1 MSRIWTVCRREFISY
16 FQTPVGYVALGVYAL
31 ICGLAFV
38 LSLFMYAKV
47 SVQPPAYGYTSIP
60 NFGEALV
67 SPYLVFCGILFM
79 FLSPL
84 ITMRLLAEERNRGT
98 LELLLTWPLTDRD
111 IIFGKYL
118 AAVGMLLLMMPVIAL
133 HLFLASRFRPLEPAA
148 IALGVATVVLMGL
161 ALISLGMFISA
172 VSRSQ
177 VVAGTLTFGVNLV
190 MYIAGN
196 VGEKLPQR
204 NPAPEGWPEMLRA
217 GIGAVWEL
225 FRGLLTQLPLDAHA
239 RDLTLGV
246 ARPRDIVYYLLF
258 AAFFLFL
265 TFRAVESRH
274 WRGK

>member
-1 MSRIWTVCRREFISY
+1 MSGIWTVCRREFASY

-31 ICGLAFV
+31 ICGMAFV
-38 LSLFMYAKV
+38 LSLFMYSKV
-47 SVQPPAYGYTSIP
+47 SLQPPAYGYTSIP
-60 NFGEALV
+60 NFGEALI

-111 IIFGKYL
+111 IVFGKYL

-133 HLFLASRFRPLEPAA
+133 HLFLAARLRPLEPAA

-204 NPAPEGWPEMLRA
+204 NPAPEGWPETLRA
-217 GIGAVWEL
+217 VIGGAWEL

-246 ARPRDIVYYLLF
+246 ARPRDVVYYLLF

-265 TFRAVESRH
+265 TFRALESRH